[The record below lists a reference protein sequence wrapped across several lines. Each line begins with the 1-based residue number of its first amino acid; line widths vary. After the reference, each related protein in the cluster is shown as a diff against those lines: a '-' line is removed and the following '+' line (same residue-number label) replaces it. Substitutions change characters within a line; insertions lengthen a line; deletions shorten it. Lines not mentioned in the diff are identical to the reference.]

1 MINICWDRACL
12 ALTPA
17 SFKPH
22 HSVTMMLDT
31 PMKLKFR
38 YPSGTSLDSGD
49 TNVYATPVHIN
60 SELVPIRK

>member
-1 MINICWDRACL
+1 
-12 ALTPA
+12 
-17 SFKPH
+17 
-22 HSVTMMLDT
+22 MMLDT